1 MLGKMIIGLIAVA
14 IATVAPT
21 VSASAKQKPTQQKPT
36 VSASAKQN
44 PTQQKKITVSI
55 PKQVCERLTVDTENW
70 GEQTVR
76 LCGPPGGPR
85 GQAMIKRHR
94 TQKQMIR

>member
-1 MLGKMIIGLIAVA
+1 MLGKMIIGLIAIA
-14 IATVAPT
+14 IVTVAPT
-21 VSASAKQKPTQQKPT
+21 VSVSAKQKPTP
-36 VSASAKQN
+36 
-44 PTQQKKITVSI
+44 QKKITANI
-55 PKQVCERLTVDTENW
+55 PKQVCETLIVDTENW

-76 LCGPPGGPR
+76 VCGPPGGPR

>member
-1 MLGKMIIGLIAVA
+1 MLGKMIIGLTAVA
-14 IATVAPT
+14 IVTVAPT
-21 VSASAKQKPTQQKPT
+21 VSASAKQT
-36 VSASAKQN
+36 
-44 PTQQKKITVSI
+44 PTQQKKITANI
-55 PKQVCERLTVDTENW
+55 PKQVCETLTVDTENW

-76 LCGPPGGPR
+76 VCGPPSGPR